1 MFSLSEHTRQ
11 KSGGGPGGGP
21 KKYEDWGSLL
31 HKLKAGALYLFLI
44 GSQAFSEYALFRPIP
59 FLYGLIAIMSEPDV
73 ENYYSKSMQMEGSTI
88 CSVL

>member
-11 KSGGGPGGGP
+11 KSGSGPGGGP

-44 GSQAFSEYALFRPIP
+44 GSQAFSKYALFRPIP

-73 ENYYSKSMQMEGSTI
+73 ENYYNRP
-88 CSVL
+88 SVVESVT